1 MVLALSAVVVIAVI
15 FFPQVLSGLMAD
27 WVMLGR

>member
-1 MVLALSAVVVIAVI
+1 VLAVSAAIVVAVI
-15 FFPQVLSGLMAD
+15 FFPQVLAGLMAD